1 MRKLYLLLTLFVIAS
16 FVLAAC
22 APAAATTAPEE
33 EAPAEEVPAEEEAAG
48 AASQYIGSGVLD
60 GNGIPPD
67 FFADVHIRKAFAY
80 AFDFDT
86 YIQEV
91 YLGEAV
97 QPVVLPLAGMPGYNA
112 DAPHYSYDLEASA
125 AEFALADSDHDG
137 IPAGEDP
144 EGDVWTTGFRVQM
157 AYNLGNTSRQTV
169 AELMAAGLGA
179 VNELFLVEVLGLPW
193 PSYLTAQRASLI
205 PLQTA
210 GWLEDIHDAHNW
222 YQPYT
227 VGAYGNRQRLP
238 EDLVAQLRDIL
249 ERGVANPDPA
259 ARDAVYQEMNQ
270 LYYDQ
275 AVGIPFVNAT
285 GHNYE
290 QRWVS
295 GRILNPIFPGIYF
308 PTISKSGSPDDTT
321 FTEVTIG
328 DIDTFDPALAY
339 DTASAEVLQNT
350 YDTLVFYDGESTS
363 EFVPSLAES
372 WELSDDGSVYTFHIR
387 SGVTFH
393 DGAEMTPSDVAYSFQ
408 RGLLQGSYISPQFL
422 LAEPFFGP
430 GVDDISLLVAEDGS
444 LADDRE
450 ALAAA
455 DPAALVAA
463 CEKVTGAI
471 VADDAAGTVTMTLAG
486 PWGPFLPTI
495 AQTWADVV
503 DQDWAISKGAWDGDC
518 ATWQNYY
525 AATSDDGRLI
535 NEEINGTGPFM
546 LDHRTPGEEI
556 VLVRNPNYWGEAPA
570 LERVVILG
578 IDEFGTR
585 FAMLQA
591 GEADWA
597 FVPRENTPQVDPL
610 AGEVCTWNL
619 DSSAYD
625 CETVDD
631 SLPLR
636 MRIGRP
642 GLSQEAI
649 IFTFAIQ

>member
-22 APAAATTAPEE
+22 APAVATTAPEE
-33 EAPAEEVPAEEEAAG
+33 EAPAEEAPAEEEAG
-48 AASQYIGSGVLD
+48 AASQYIGSGQLD

-67 FFADVHIRKAFAY
+67 FFADVHIRKGFAY
-80 AFDFDT
+80 AFDYDT
-86 YIQEV
+86 YIQDV
-91 YLGEAV
+91 FLGESV
-97 QPVVLPLAGMPGYNA
+97 QPAVLPLPGMPGY
-112 DAPHYSYDLEASA
+112 DPDFPHYSYDLEASA

-169 AELMAAGLGA
+169 AELMAAGLST
-179 VNELFLVEVLGLPW
+179 VNELFQVEVLGLPW
-193 PSYLTAQRASLI
+193 PSFLTAQRASLV
-205 PLQTA
+205 PVQTA
-210 GWLEDIHDAHNW
+210 GWIEDIHDAHNW

-238 EDLVAQLRDIL
+238 EDLVGQLREL
-249 ERGVANPDPA
+249 LQAGVSDPDPA
-259 ARDAVYQEMNQ
+259 ARSAVYAELNQ

-275 AVGIPFVNAT
+275 AIGIPFSNPT
-285 GHNYE
+285 GHSYE

-295 GRILNPIFPGIYF
+295 GRVMNPIFPGIYF
-308 PTISKSGSPDDTT
+308 PTLSKSGSPDDTT

-339 DTASAEVLQNT
+339 DTASAEVLVST
-350 YDTLVFYDGESTS
+350 YETLIFYDGEHTDQ
-363 EFVPSLAES
+363 FLPALAES
-372 WELSDDGSVYTFHIR
+372 WEISDDGSVYTFHIR

-393 DGAEMTPSDVAYSFQ
+393 DGAEMTASDVAYSFQ
-408 RGLLQGSYISPQFL
+408 RGILQGSYISPQFL
-422 LAEPFFGP
+422 LAEPFFGA

-463 CEKVTGAI
+463 CEKITGAI

-486 PWGPFLPTI
+486 PWGPFEATV
-495 AQTWADVV
+495 AQSWGSIV
-503 DQDWAISKGAWDGDC
+503 DQDWAVSKGAWDGDC

-556 VLVRNPNYWGEAPA
+556 VLVRNDNYWGTPPA

-578 IDEFGTR
+578 IDEYGTR

-610 AGEVCTWNL
+610 AGEICNWDAETGFT
-619 DSSAYD
+619 
-625 CETVDD
+625 CEVVDE

-636 MRIGRP
+636 MYLGLIG
-642 GLSQEAI
+642 LLEDVI
-649 IFTFAIQ
+649 IFTFDIQ